1 VHYTWQWHVMNCTLY
16 MAMTYVMKF
25 MTSVIAMYNYT
36 GHGICHCHVYL
47 YRSCNMSL
55 SCIMYRSCNISLSC
69 IMYRSWHVIVMYNVQ
84 ICTCVYSIWLISWWF
99 WFLFVRMWNN
109 LMIIKTSYNVTNKS
123 YYMSWP
129 VHYTWQWHVITCAL
143 YMTMTCHEL
152 YIIHGNDICHDL
164 YIISLSFIMYRSW
177 HMS

>member
-1 VHYTWQWHVMNCTLY
+1 MSLSCIVHRLWHVIVMYNVQV
-16 MAMTYVMKF
+16 MTYVIFMYNVQVMAYVIVIYHVQVISYVIVMYNVHF

-99 WFLFVRMWNN
+99 WFLFVRTWNN

-123 YYMSWP
+123 YWYLNL
-129 VHYTWQWHVITCAL
+129 I
-143 YMTMTCHEL
+143 
-152 YIIHGNDICHDL
+152 
-164 YIISLSFIMYRSW
+164 
-177 HMS
+177 